1 MYTIYIALDLPN
13 IPQEKQ
19 DSMLSQHRAWF
30 KKYFDE
36 GVFLMVGPCPD
47 VPGTG
52 LIIAQ
57 GTKEEM
63 EEIIKSDVYYADQLA
78 TYDIREF
85 QVRLFN
91 DRLKDYVE

>member
-36 GVFLMVGPCPD
+36 GIFLMVGPCPD
-47 VPGTG
+47 ALSLMYIMQTNWQRM
-52 LIIAQ
+52 IFENSKCACS
-57 GTKEEM
+57 M
-63 EEIIKSDVYYADQLA
+63 SA
-78 TYDIREF
+78 
-85 QVRLFN
+85 
-91 DRLKDYVE
+91 LKTMWSNCFLQAV